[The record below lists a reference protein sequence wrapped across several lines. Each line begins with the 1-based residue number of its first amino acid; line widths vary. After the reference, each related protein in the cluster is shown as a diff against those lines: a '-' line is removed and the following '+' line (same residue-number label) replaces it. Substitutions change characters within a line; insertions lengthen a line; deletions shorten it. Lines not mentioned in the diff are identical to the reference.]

1 MRISQGPLL
10 GLFFPLSLCSGI
22 LCFWRGYSKNVLMS
36 MFQTLLFARDNTTTV
51 VAQISKVVAR
61 AEATVRNA
69 AL

>member
-1 MRISQGPLL
+1 
-10 GLFFPLSLCSGI
+10 
-22 LCFWRGYSKNVLMS
+22 MS